1 MKTKQMTF
9 DEYQE
14 LARRTQNKDLTY
26 VQRQYHAL
34 HGLVSEVGEI
44 HGLFQKIYQGHPLSL
59 DDLEKEI
66 GDLLWFVA
74 ELCDVYDWSMGD
86 VAVENIEKLKKRYPE
101 GFDAERSVHREE
113 YEDGSKEG

>member
-1 MKTKQMTF
+1 MVTKQMTF
-9 DEYQE
+9 NEYQT

-26 VQRQYHAL
+26 DQRRYHAL

-59 DDLEKEI
+59 DDLEKEV

-74 ELCDVYDWSMGD
+74 ELCDVYHWSMGD
-86 VAVENIEKLKKRYPE
+86 VAAENIEKLRKRYPE
-101 GFDAERSVHREE
+101 GFDAERSVHREA
-113 YEDGSKEG
+113 YGED